1 MPKIEE
7 KRINILKKI
16 GNGAFGEVYYGT
28 IYCKENKEI
37 EIAIKVKAWH
47 IYFFIFQLKIKKFF
61 RI

>member
-1 MPKIEE
+1 LKNLPKIEE

-37 EIAIKVKAWH
+37 EIAIKVKA
-47 IYFFIFQLKIKKFF
+47 
-61 RI
+61 